1 MTTATSSRSKQPY
14 PAVFTSYEDKRPQL
28 VKWVQ
33 VNYVD
38 EFSLKPGT
46 LLDAGCGEGFWADI
60 FADMGFESYGFD
72 IEPEYIAN
80 GVRKYPRVQLQVA
93 DILSELPYAPASFD
107 TVFAR
112 TISFFY
118 SYRLTQMREAL
129 KNLLPLVKYG
139 GTLLVSAY
147 SDGSGEKREGS
158 YGRTFWHHSHEK
170 FIQVAQD
177 VGVVTHASSAGKYI
191 QIGLRS

>member
-1 MTTATSSRSKQPY
+1 MTTARSSSPY
-14 PAVFTSYEDKRPQL
+14 PANFTVYEEKRGQL
-28 VKWVQ
+28 AKWAQ
-33 VNYVD
+33 VNYVQ
-38 EFSLKPGT
+38 EFSLKPGP
-46 LLDAGCGEGFWADI
+46 LLDAGCGEGFWADV
-60 FADMGFESYGFD
+60 FTDVGFESYGFD

-80 GVRKYPRVQLQVA
+80 GAKKYPRVQLQVA
-93 DILSELPYAPASFD
+93 DILGELPYEPVSFD

-112 TISFFY
+112 TLSFFY
-118 SYRLTQMREAL
+118 AYRLTQMREAL

-139 GTLLVSAY
+139 GTLLISAY

-170 FIQVAQD
+170 FIQVAED
-177 VGVVTHASSAGKYI
+177 VGVVTHTASAGKYI